1 MVDTPG
7 HADFGGEVRAA
18 HILFYDLDLNGGL
31 LSHSDIPPLP
41 PKKKSSVVNSTS
53 NFGAM
58 YNIIIVYLFCRL
70 NELWEWW
77 KELSWLLMLER
88 DP

>member
-31 LSHSDIPPLP
+31 SNSDPPP
-41 PKKKSSVVNSTS
+41 PKKK
-53 NFGAM
+53 
-58 YNIIIVYLFCRL
+58 
-70 NELWEWW
+70 
-77 KELSWLLMLER
+77 KEREGQPAILVQCTTLLLSICSAG
-88 DP
+88 